1 MSAKFNKALEGLVP
15 YKAGPAMSDIRR
27 RYGLDRV
34 AELGANE
41 CADGPFPEVVE
52 ALTASLSVLNR
63 YPSGDCDELRISL
76 SDRLGVAPGAMMF
89 GNGSCDL
96 LMLLG
101 EAVLGPGTHMVYA
114 DPSFVVY
121 ESIALVRQAEFDA
134 VPLRD
139 HRHDLDAMKRAVRE
153 DTRLLIVCEPN
164 NPSGTCVGP
173 AALRDLM
180 AAVPSETLVVFD
192 EAYTEYA
199 TRPDLEDTV
208 PWLQDYEN
216 LVILRTFSKIYGL
229 AGLRIGYGVA
239 HPSVIDAI
247 DKVRQPYNVSTL
259 AQVAALEALRH
270 PERVAERRDHVA
282 GERVRI
288 GEMLTALRRPWVPSE
303 ANFMLVGVEGL
314 PTAAAEVPN
323 ALLERGVLVRSGWG
337 IGYPGWVRATV
348 GTNEE
353 NDLFLSALSDLV
365 GEEGST

>member
-1 MSAKFNKALEGLVP
+1 MLVP
-15 YKAGPAMSDIRR
+15 YKAGPPLSEIRR
-27 RYGLDRV
+27 RYDIDRV
-34 AELGANE
+34 VELGANE
-41 CADGPFPEVVE
+41 CAEGPFPEVVA
-52 ALTASLSVLNR
+52 ALTASLVGLNR
-63 YPSGDCDELRISL
+63 YPSGDSEELRAFL
-76 SDRLGVAPGAMMF
+76 ADRLGVEPGALMF

-101 EAVLGPGTHMVYA
+101 EAVLGPGTHVVYA

-121 ESIALVRQAEFDA
+121 KSIALARQAEFDA
-134 VPLRD
+134 VPLRE
-139 HRHDLDAMKRAVRE
+139 HRHDLEAMKRAVRE

-180 AAVPSETLVVFD
+180 ESIPSETLVVFD
-192 EAYTEYA
+192 EAYTEYV
-199 TRPDLEDTV
+199 TRSDLEDTV

-229 AGLRIGYGVA
+229 AGLRIGYGLA
-239 HPSVIDAI
+239 HADVVDAI

-270 PERVAERRDHVA
+270 PQRVAERRDHVA

-288 GEMLTALRRPWVPSE
+288 GEMLTALGRPWVPSK
-303 ANFMLVGVEGL
+303 ANFMLVGIEGL
-314 PTAAAEVPN
+314 LTAAAEVPT

-348 GTNEE
+348 GTKEE
-353 NDLFLSALSDLV
+353 NDLFLGALGDLV
-365 GEEGST
+365 GEEEPI